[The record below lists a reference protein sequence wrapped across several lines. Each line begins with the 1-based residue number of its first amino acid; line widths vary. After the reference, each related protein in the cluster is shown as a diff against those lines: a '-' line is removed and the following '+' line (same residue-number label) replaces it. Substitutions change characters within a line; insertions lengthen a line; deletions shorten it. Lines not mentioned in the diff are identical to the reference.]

1 MKYFC
6 CRAGR
11 APDFVFGLALIA
23 SATILLNGLFIS
35 KVWSEE
41 VVATYFGPIAFDIP
55 SQALS
60 DALQAYSRASGVE
73 VLYESSIGR
82 SLKSSAVKGMFTRQA
97 AVEQL
102 LAGTDLE
109 IQYTRSDAI
118 TISSPYRQADLPPP
132 TALGDADLLLD
143 TLRVSSGPRPSE
155 RELENFGQ
163 SVKVDIAQA
172 LRRDERTKSG
182 NYRAS
187 VKLWISPERVVNRA
201 ELAQSTGDV
210 GRDASIADAL
220 GGLVLRQRPP
230 DNAPQPI
237 RVVIVVRSM

>member
-1 MKYFC
+1 M
-6 CRAGR
+6 
-11 APDFVFGLALIA
+11 IA
-23 SATILLNGLFIS
+23 SAAILLNGFFVS
-35 KVWSEE
+35 KVSSEE
-41 VVATYFGPIAFDIP
+41 AIAGYFGPMAFDIP

-82 SLKSSAVKGMFTRQA
+82 SLKSSAVQGVLTRQA
-97 AVEQL
+97 AIEKL
-102 LAGTDLE
+102 LSGTDLE

-118 TISSPYRQADLPPP
+118 TISSPYRQTDLPPLTP
-132 TALGDADLLLD
+132 LGDADLMLD

-155 RELENFGQ
+155 RDLQDFGQ
-163 SVKVDIAQA
+163 SVKADIAQA
-172 LRRDERTKSG
+172 LRRDDRTKSG

-187 VKLWISPERVVNRA
+187 VKLWISPDRVVNRA
-201 ELAQSTGDV
+201 ELAQSTGDA
-210 GRDASIADAL
+210 GRDASISDTL
-220 GGLVLRQRPP
+220 SGLVLRQRPP